1 MFYVVVTRFLSD
13 DNGTFNLINDTFPNA
28 MIKIPLATIELPLA
42 TIIFVLVSILFSMVI
57 NVQFVLNKVLL
68 IYQKKICFHIHNSLN
83 YQYVVCL
90 KYDQYEAHFCNF
102 IVVSKLLF
110 VFCTIITRFVNSNIH
125 CFG

>member
-1 MFYVVVTRFLSD
+1 MTYWLKLWFHMTIRYMFYDVVARFLCD

-28 MIKIPLATIELPLA
+28 MIKLPQATIELPLA

-90 KYDQYEAHFCNF
+90 KYD
-102 IVVSKLLF
+102 
-110 VFCTIITRFVNSNIH
+110 
-125 CFG
+125 